1 MVIGIKHSLM
11 TPNIENDPGSK
22 PLENGVTRR
31 EFVTRL
37 GATAALMAGS
47 VIAARELWQPHH
59 FVPGFEKQ
67 TGLQLPSFA
76 LEKNKMLPSM
86 AIAHGAEH
94 EPTMRAAIGALGGM
108 GRFIQRGDVVM
119 IKPNVAFDRPPAL
132 AATTHPD
139 ALRAVAKMVL
149 EAGASRVIVADNP
162 INSPTGC
169 FLKSGLTAV
178 ASEMNLDLMYPELSR
193 FSPLELNGEILK
205 NWTFFHE
212 PFKKANKVIG
222 LSPCKDHNLCH
233 ASMTMKNWYGLLGGR
248 RNQFHQHIHS
258 IVSDFPLM
266 MKPTLVIL
274 DGMNVL
280 MSNGPT
286 GGRLSDVKKMNTI
299 VAGTDMVAVDSYGY
313 THLMERNLDEL
324 TYIHKAADRKL
335 GDSNWKDSSYK
346 EVQV

>member
-1 MVIGIKHSLM
+1 MSEPSSN
-11 TPNIENDPGSK
+11 TPDSGAQDQGH
-22 PLENGVTRR
+22 GVTRR
-31 EFVTRL
+31 EFITRL
-37 GATAALMAGS
+37 GATAALMTGS
-47 VIAARELWQPHH
+47 VIAARELWQPNH

-67 TGLQLPSFA
+67 KGLQLPNFA
-76 LEKNKMLPSM
+76 LDKNKLLPSM

-94 EPTMRAAIGALGGM
+94 EATMRAVIGALGGM

-139 ALRAVAKMVL
+139 ALRAVAKMAF
-149 EAGASRVIVADNP
+149 EAGASKVIVADNP

-178 ASEMNLDLMYPELSR
+178 ASEMNLDLMYPEANH
-193 FSPLELNGEILK
+193 FSPLQLDGEILK

-222 LSPCKDHNLCH
+222 LAPCKDHNLCH
-233 ASMTMKNWYGLLGGR
+233 ASMTTKNWYGLLGGR

-313 THLMERNLDEL
+313 THLLERNLDEL
-324 TYIHKAADRKL
+324 TYIHKATARNL
-335 GDSNWKDSSYK
+335 GASNWKETSFK
-346 EVQV
+346 EVQA

>member
-1 MVIGIKHSLM
+1 MPKEIPKNMAPISQDGI
-11 TPNIENDPGSK
+11 
-22 PLENGVTRR
+22 TRR
-31 EFVTRL
+31 EFVTRV

-47 VIAARELWQPHH
+47 VIAARSLWQPNH

-67 TGLQLPSFA
+67 RGLQLPSYA
-76 LEKNKMLPSM
+76 LALDKLLPSM
-86 AIAHGAEH
+86 AIAHGEAH
-94 EPTMRAAIGALGGM
+94 EGTIRAAIGALGGM
-108 GRFIQRGDVVM
+108 GRFIKRGDVVM

-139 ALRAVAKMVL
+139 ALRAVAKLVF
-149 EAGASRVIVADNP
+149 EAGASKIIVADNP
-162 INSPTGC
+162 INSPAGC

-178 ASEMNLDLMYPELSR
+178 ASEMNLELMYPALKH
-193 FSPLELNGEILK
+193 FSPLQLDGEILK

-212 PFKKANKVIG
+212 PFKNANKVIG

-233 ASMTMKNWYGLLGGR
+233 ASMTTKNWYGLLGGR

-274 DGMNVL
+274 DGINVL

-286 GGRLSDVKKMNTI
+286 GGRLSDVKRMSTI

-313 THLMERNLDEL
+313 THLLERNLDEL
-324 TYIHKAADRKL
+324 TYLHKATERNL
-335 GDSNWKDSSYK
+335 GNCNWKDSFYK
-346 EVQV
+346 EVQA